1 MERMEKKRLLQG
13 VLSALLL
20 LLAAA
25 CVIVPFSALFIGDG
39 TYAWQFGDPAT
50 AKMMAEIALLF
61 VLIGASLLCLRRPA
75 LRWGAA
81 AFVCLLF
88 IYVHVVFLPMLV
100 SALYLGGVLLAG
112 RFLRTKLFR
121 QEEMESG
128 WMADFILGCSAVL
141 SVFCLMSALR
151 VGAIWQLRLFSL
163 AAGGFLF
170 LWAAADWKGRRRR
183 GRGRRETAGWE
194 KRPAQETAWEAAVRE
209 KRSARETAGWK
220 KPPAGKAKPAGR
232 DVFFYAASAFV
243 IVMLLI
249 QAGRMNISLDFD
261 TLWYGVRSE
270 YVLDNGSGIYENPGM
285 VGMAYAYS
293 KGLET
298 LVLPLSDL
306 ASHSYL
312 LFFNLWVSVLGLL
325 GAYRL
330 ARLYMDRRYAL
341 MAPVCLSCIP
351 GIMNMAI
358 SAKPDVIT
366 WTLQIFMV
374 YYMALYIRQRGSL
387 AAGRK
392 RGAAGGKRLSGKDGG
407 TVGGKRLPT
416 GREGIAGRR
425 RPAAAA
431 QDAAGAKRL
440 SVKEKGVFAAEGE
453 ERREHTEFA
462 LLAISGGAYLLSL
475 TMKSTSLVFST
486 AVFGMSG
493 LYLIAKRLLRLRAP
507 IREWLLMAFPAA
519 ALTGIWAR
527 TMLITGM
534 PVTSVFT
541 SIFEKLGLQMKYPF
555 ASSALPQNWEEA
567 SNAEVLLRR
576 LYHMLILPTGDDM
589 AHVVFAWGSPLLLF
603 LAGVSLAGAALLFC
617 RGLLRR
623 RRGTESRLET
633 PGPAPSKRRAG
644 QEAPEPGR
652 LAEREAPEPGCRNK
666 AGKAGGGTQGRAA
679 CGGNGKSLLDGYA
692 HTVFWPFLAVNL
704 VSLVMLYQVDG
715 NYFMLLYTGLILGV
729 LCILSGLR
737 RRGFGTLSRAALRLT
752 LPILAFNVLMT
763 AESNWAW
770 SLGFSEIRWVNNGR
784 VNHEALQRE
793 KLVQAGNE
801 QIWNILAEDSATR
814 VIAFGDHPGCLQFP
828 CVVQSYKDITSPWGN
843 VELVNTVEAF
853 EEYMAYAGAD
863 YAYVEAGFIGE
874 GSWEWSYGLVRRM
887 IERGT
892 LTDLRFENGNV
903 LARVDLDGQESGQS
917 AENLRLFD
925 ENYITYEM
933 RQGEP

>member
-20 LLAAA
+20 LLAAV
-25 CVIVPFSALFIGDG
+25 CVIVPFSALFTGDG
-39 TYAWQFGDPAT
+39 TYAWQFSDPAT

-81 AFVCLLF
+81 AFVCLVF
-88 IYVHVVFLPMLV
+88 IYAHVVFLPMLV

-112 RFLRTKLFR
+112 RFLRTKVFG

-151 VGAIWQLRLFSL
+151 IGAIWQLRLFSL
-163 AAGGFLF
+163 AAGGLLC
-170 LWAAADWKGRRRR
+170 LWAAADWRGRRRR
-183 GRGRRETAGWE
+183 GRGSREIAGRETAG
-194 KRPAQETAWEAAVRE
+194 
-209 KRSARETAGWK
+209 ETAG
-220 KPPAGKAKPAGR
+220 R
-232 DVFFYAASAFV
+232 DAFFYAACAFV

-249 QAGRMNISLDFD
+249 QAGRMNITLDFD

-392 RGAAGGKRLSGKDGG
+392 RGAAGGKRLSVNKG
-407 TVGGKRLPT
+407 
-416 GREGIAGRR
+416 
-425 RPAAAA
+425 
-431 QDAAGAKRL
+431 
-440 SVKEKGVFAAEGE
+440 GVFSAKGAGS
-453 ERREHTEFA
+453 REHTEFA

-493 LYLIAKRLLRLRAP
+493 LYLMAKRLLRLRAP

-519 ALTGIWAR
+519 ALAGIWAR

-541 SIFEKLGLQMKYPF
+541 SIFEKLGFQMKYPF

-603 LAGVSLAGAALLFC
+603 LAGASLAGAALFFC
-617 RGLLRR
+617 CGPLRR
-623 RRGTESRLET
+623 RRGMEGRLET
-633 PGPAPSKRRAG
+633 PGPAPSKRRA
-644 QEAPEPGR
+644 
-652 LAEREAPEPGCRNK
+652 EREVPEPGCR
-666 AGKAGGGTQGRAA
+666 GGTF

-715 NYFMLLYTGLILGV
+715 NYFMLLYTGLILGA

-737 RRGFGTLSRAALRLT
+737 RRGFGALSRTALRLT

-933 RQGEP
+933 RQGEL